1 MKSESEEKI
10 KKTMTRGRRRSLGR
24 PNLPWRLD
32 GKPPTAM
39 WVRTLAW
46 KTYFR
51 RLLDDFF
58 GDGAVL
64 VSIFR
69 KVAF

>member
-1 MKSESEEKI
+1 M
-10 KKTMTRGRRRSLGR
+10 GR

-39 WVRTLAW
+39 WVRTAR
-46 KTYFR
+46 KAYFR

-69 KVAF
+69 KVAL

>member
-10 KKTMTRGRRRSLGR
+10 KKTMTRGRRWCLGR

-39 WVRTLAW
+39 WVRTST
-46 KTYFR
+46 KG
-51 RLLDDFF
+51 LLPTPF
-58 GDGAVL
+58 G
-64 VSIFR
+64 
-69 KVAF
+69 